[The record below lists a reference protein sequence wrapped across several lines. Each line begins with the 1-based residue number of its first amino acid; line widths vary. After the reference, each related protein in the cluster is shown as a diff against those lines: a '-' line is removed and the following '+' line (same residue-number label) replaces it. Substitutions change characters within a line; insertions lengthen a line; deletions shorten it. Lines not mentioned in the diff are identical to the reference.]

1 MEKLLNLLKDGRSRT
16 VEMLASE
23 LQTTTADVER
33 QIDFLERS
41 GIIRRVATSFP
52 KDETL
57 LTAGKNPVAIPASC
71 NGHCSSCSGC
81 SFGKAGG
88 KSACSSCMPE
98 GGFKNMG
105 SMWEVVG

>member
-71 NGHCSSCSGC
+71 SGHCPSCSGC
-81 SFGKAGG
+81 SFGKSGG